1 MKKFIFIILFIN
13 ILSKTSDYYSSCKA
27 GAPKTG
33 FVTVSDCKEYEENGS
48 HCCLL
53 KYGNNPDVEINIDV
67 SVDNGKLSDESEV
80 EGLDKDKKR
89 VLDEI
94 VNICYGISNNGYNN
108 IDKVISELEDESG
121 IDGIE
126 IDCLARKIK
135 FNSII
140 IALILYIFL

>member
-33 FVTVSDCKEYEENGS
+33 FVTTSDCKEYEENGS

-53 KYGNNPDVEINIDV
+53 YYESDPNVEINIDV
-67 SVDNGKLSDESEV
+67 SVDTGKLSDESEV

-89 VLDEI
+89 VLDER
-94 VNICYGISNNGYNN
+94 VNVCFGLSNIGYNN
-108 IDKVISELEDESG
+108 ISKVISELEDESG
-121 IDGIE
+121 IDDIN